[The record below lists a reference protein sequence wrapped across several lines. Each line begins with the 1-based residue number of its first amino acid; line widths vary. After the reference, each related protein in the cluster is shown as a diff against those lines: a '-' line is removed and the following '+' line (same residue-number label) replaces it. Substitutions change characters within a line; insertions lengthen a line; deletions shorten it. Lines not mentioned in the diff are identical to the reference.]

1 MRIPSIFCSSSEKLS
16 LELSS
21 PTEGDLF
28 IGEQLLTPELLLSMV
43 HLYCVAALCVPITKY
58 SHTFPHVYGFGSRD
72 FDENFWSAIS
82 DPLLQILFLTVPNL
96 VNGSLEFFRIKMSY
110 LLRRGDRLLNNICIL
125 KLNKSQGLG

>member
-28 IGEQLLTPELLLSMV
+28 IGGEQLLTPELLLSMV

-72 FDENFWSAIS
+72 FDENFWSAILIPFYRS
-82 DPLLQILFLTVPNL
+82 YFLLSQIW
-96 VNGSLEFFRIKMSY
+96 KM
-110 LLRRGDRLLNNICIL
+110 GH
-125 KLNKSQGLG
+125 